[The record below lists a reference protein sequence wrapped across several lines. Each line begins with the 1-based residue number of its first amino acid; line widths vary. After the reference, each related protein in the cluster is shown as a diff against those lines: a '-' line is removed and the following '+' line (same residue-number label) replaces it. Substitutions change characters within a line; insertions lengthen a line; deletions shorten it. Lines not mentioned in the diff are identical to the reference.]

1 MWDSVNSM
9 TVGSDLYS
17 FETESSYWSSYTSSG
32 YIDLNSSSSNT
43 YLLFPVSTSDF
54 IIHPIWYWRF
64 ENPTLM
70 KLMIKIEKS
79 SFFYEDILIQYR
91 QDTQIITLTTKDL
104 INCSGST
111 IEINLNNVFS
121 FTVKVKRLNAKSN
134 YVINVSPNNSSNK
147 NNTQEKL
154 FLFILIGGM
163 ILISAI
169 VAIVVTPLM
178 ILKHNRT
185 FQKENSNG
193 NNRRLAY
200 INATLTNM
208 ASCEFQKWESRYN
221 QDSCAIWLESFIH
234 DAFIHKT
241 NEWSHIFHSNWLQK
255 WYWNIKEN
263 LKLICPCCLTENS
276 PFSEQPIPNQ
286 QNSIQVEASNDK
298 LDIIRAPYVTQQ
310 NIFEW
315 DQNQKIEDKWTYSF
329 NDHII

>member
-79 SFFYEDILIQYR
+79 SFYEDILIQYR

-111 IEINLNNVFS
+111 IEINLNNIFS

-154 FLFILIGGM
+154 FLFILIGVM

-208 ASCEFQKWESRYN
+208 VSCEFQKMR
-221 QDSCAIWLESFIH
+221 
-234 DAFIHKT
+234 
-241 NEWSHIFHSNWLQK
+241 
-255 WYWNIKEN
+255 IK
-263 LKLICPCCLTENS
+263 I
-276 PFSEQPIPNQ
+276 
-286 QNSIQVEASNDK
+286 
-298 LDIIRAPYVTQQ
+298 
-310 NIFEW
+310 
-315 DQNQKIEDKWTYSF
+315 
-329 NDHII
+329 